1 MDIKPSSALLTAL
14 ASLQQGGVGTRTAP
28 GGSAQTQAVAT
39 QTASAVAATNGSGV
53 DIQVGADRTPA
64 TGSQNREAPGTNRR
78 PLQPGLGRYI
88 DLTV

>member
-28 GGSAQTQAVAT
+28 GGSAQAQAVAT
-39 QTASAVAATNGSGV
+39 QTASAVPATNGSGV
-53 DIQVGADRTPA
+53 DIRVGAPPV
-64 TGSQNREAPGTNRR
+64 TGPQTREAPGTTRR